1 MGQNET
7 VFVFDVLAKAASNVH
22 GNCSIAAL
30 HRLTESETGLFRLN
44 RARSL
49 HRTSTLEHGICLSL
63 SLVLAKFATGPRM
76 E

>member
-1 MGQNET
+1 MGQNEA
-7 VFVFDVLAKAASNVH
+7 VFVFDVLAKAGSNVH
-22 GNCSIAAL
+22 GNCLIAAL

-44 RARSL
+44 RAKGL
-49 HRTSTLEHGICLSL
+49 HRTSTLEHGTGFSL